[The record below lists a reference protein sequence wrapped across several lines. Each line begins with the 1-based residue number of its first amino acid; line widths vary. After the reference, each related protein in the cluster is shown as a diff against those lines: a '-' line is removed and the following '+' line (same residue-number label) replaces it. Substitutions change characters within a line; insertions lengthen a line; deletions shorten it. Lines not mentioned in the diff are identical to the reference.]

1 MKRKLFL
8 LLFCFLLAVPF
19 YTQPTVQAA
28 DTKSATISIPVSTG
42 LTGSANSAKVFNL
55 ELPSGVSS
63 SAIKSDSF
71 KYNGTNSVIGS
82 IGIENGKIKLTLKG
96 RETTETI
103 SNVQGFSED
112 FGKPFT
118 TTPGN
123 SIWLYSDGRRWQIND
138 YKASTNS
145 MDSYDVNANDGKV
158 PSEDPPL
165 RAITTQSIIGTNG
178 LSWYNNSADIKISAD
193 SIIQSSVKALEFS
206 NKDFR
211 RTPNING
218 VSFKNG
224 RIIIDYMIPKASNDK
239 ESFKTKWTEEPDDGK
254 HDLSGHA
261 EGRRYQVTGY
271 YYYLADAKVTSFS
284 YSGTLSFDY
293 NLPTEPTLTGE
304 AQLLKPNPNPTQAT
318 GSDIP
323 VTLSLKG
330 LLSAYTDTSN
340 IQEWVFYA
348 KETGN
353 DSTLQT
359 KKDYSKVLTST
370 QTFDFKIP
378 KSKTTPTSFNQEY
391 TLSVVVRFTKPIITA
406 DGTISSLSA
415 TFTSKAGTYNGTP
428 PPNIP
433 EPITPPSS
441 GKPPEA
447 RITMPDQVV
456 AGEKF
461 IVSGADSFDP
471 DGTIVK
477 YTWQHPNVEDALYGK
492 SSDTGYGLDSIDT
505 TQTITLTVVDN
516 DGLTATTSRDI
527 KVVAPAPAAKLQV
540 LGTLKENRKITLH
553 NASKNV
559 ADDFPMIPSKTKFTV
574 SAVSGGT
581 NADIKYSGSL
591 TGTDDADILIK
602 VAGQYKATLYVENTA
617 GYSATKSIT
626 FTIVPDQ
633 APVPY
638 ISMPNTVYRDPSNGN
653 KASVTLD
660 DLSIS
665 PDYDY
670 LAKRVWEYRYDSD
683 NDGNYAEEAWVLMN
697 NGNLDRINFYP
708 TEVGRYEIRITTKEE
723 FGQPTIDEFVT
734 VNDRKSADTAN
745 QNVAERIVT
754 VLNRPPLSDWSW

>member
-1 MKRKLFL
+1 MSFILVAPSFL
-8 LLFCFLLAVPF
+8 PTLA
-19 YTQPTVQAA
+19 YSAQDPTV
-28 DTKSATISIPVSTG
+28 KSTSVSVPVSKG
-42 LTGSANSAKVFNL
+42 LLGVDNAAKSYL
-55 ELPSGVSS
+55 LDLPSGVSAS
-63 SAIKSDSF
+63 SIKVSTL
-71 KYNGTNSVIGS
+71 KYVGNNTLIDGIS
-82 IGIENGKIKLTLKG
+82 IESGKIKLKLKG
-96 RETTETI
+96 NEKVETFNVKGTDGDIEDNFY
-103 SNVQGFSED
+103 SN
-112 FGKPFT
+112 
-118 TTPGN
+118 PGN
-123 SIWLYSDGRRWQIND
+123 SIWLYSDGRRWQINEYD
-138 YKASTNS
+138 KNKDTNTYYIKNADDSTTPSKKPPTVTVLTRSLPQDPSTAKWYRDDGNGN
-145 MDSYDVNANDGKV
+145 DRVNYSD
-158 PSEDPPL
+158 
-165 RAITTQSIIGTNG
+165 
-178 LSWYNNSADIKISAD
+178 
-193 SIIQSSVKALEFS
+193 IIQS
-206 NKDFR
+206 
-211 RTPNING
+211 NILAIPGKLQNG
-218 VSFKNG
+218 DVGEAKYNNG
-224 RIIIDYMIPKASNDK
+224 RFLVTYVVPSSQRRPEDL
-239 ESFKTKWTEEPDDGK
+239 PDFMKG
-254 HDLSGHA
+254 GWA
-261 EGRRYQVTGY
+261 TGWLY
-271 YYYLADAKVTSFS
+271 YTVFPYYFTSKAKVTSYS
-284 YSGTLSFDY
+284 YAGSVTFDY
-293 NLPTEPTLTGE
+293 TLPTEPTLTGE
-304 AQLLKPNPNPTQAT
+304 VQLLKPNPNPAQAT

-330 LLSAYTDTSN
+330 LLNAYTDTSN
-340 IQEWVFYA
+340 IQEWVFYV

-353 DSTLQT
+353 DSSLLT

-378 KSKTTPTSFNQEY
+378 KAKTAASSFKQDY
-391 TLSVVVRFTKPIITA
+391 TLSVVVRFTKPIVTA
-406 DGTISSLSA
+406 DGTISSLTQS
-415 TFTSKAGTYNGTP
+415 FTSSAGTYNGSSTP
-428 PPNIP
+428 PPTT
-433 EPITPPSS
+433 TPTPTPSTA
-441 GKPPEA
+441 KPPEA
-447 RITMPDQVV
+447 RISMPDQVV

-492 SSDTGYGLDSIDT
+492 SSDTRYDLDSIDT

-516 DGLTATTSRDI
+516 SGLTATTSRDI
-527 KVVAPAPAAKLQV
+527 KVVAPAPAAKLQIR
-540 LGTLKENRKITLH
+540 GTLKENRKLTLH
-553 NASKNV
+553 NASKNT

-591 TGTDDADILIK
+591 SGTDNADILIK

-626 FTIVPDQ
+626 FTVQPDQ

-670 LAKRVWEYRYDSD
+670 LANRVWEYRYDSD

-734 VNDRKSADTAN
+734 VNDRKSADTAT
-745 QNVAERIVT
+745 QNVTERIVT